1 MPRDRRGR
9 PVKVTLIAVGKARAP
24 YLDDLAHYE
33 KLLGRYVKLESIE
46 LRDDA
51 TEEQVTRRVP
61 ESAHCVLLAIEAPT
75 RDSVAQATWLE
86 QRRASGRDL
95 CFVIGGADGL
105 DLDRADERLSY
116 GPITLP
122 HQLARVIV
130 LEQLYRAHRILRGEP
145 YHH

>member
-1 MPRDRRGR
+1 
-9 PVKVTLIAVGKARAP
+9 VKVTLVVVGKARAP

-33 KLLGRYVKLESIE
+33 KLLRPYVKLETIE

-51 TEEQVTRRVP
+51 GADQVTRRVP
-61 ESAHCVLLAIEAPT
+61 ERAHCVLLAIDGRT
-75 RDSVAQATWLE
+75 RDSVSQATWLE
-86 QRRASGRDL
+86 QRRASARDL

-105 DLDRADERLSY
+105 ELPRADERLSF

>member
-1 MPRDRRGR
+1 M
-9 PVKVTLIAVGKARAP
+9 KVTLIAVGKARAP
-24 YLDDLAHYE
+24 YLDDIAHYE
-33 KLLGRYVKLESIE
+33 KLLRPYVKLESIE

-51 TEEQVTRRVP
+51 DAEQVTRRVP
-61 ESAHCVLLAIEAPT
+61 DRAHCVLLAIEAPT
-75 RDSVAQATWLE
+75 RDSVTQATWLE
-86 QRRASGRDL
+86 ERRASARDL

>member
-1 MPRDRRGR
+1 MR
-9 PVKVTLIAVGKARAP
+9 VTVVAVGRTRAP
-24 YLDDLAHYE
+24 YADDLAHYE
-33 KLLGRYVKLESIE
+33 KLLRPYVRLDQVE

-51 TEEQVTRRVP
+51 DAEQVTRRVP
-61 ESAHCVLLAIEAPT
+61 ERAHCVLLAIDAPA

-86 QRRASGRDL
+86 ERRQSGRDL

-105 DLDRADERLSY
+105 DLERADERVSF

>member
-1 MPRDRRGR
+1 M
-9 PVKVTLIAVGKARAP
+9 KVTLIAVGKARAP
-24 YLDDLAHYE
+24 YLDDIAHYE
-33 KLLGRYVKLESIE
+33 KLLRPYVKLESIE

-51 TEEQVTRRVP
+51 DAEQVTRRVP
-61 ESAHCVLLAIEAPT
+61 DRAHCVLLAIEAPT

-86 QRRASGRDL
+86 ERRASARDL

>member
-1 MPRDRRGR
+1 MHRSGGRGVR
-9 PVKVTLIAVGKARAP
+9 VTLIAVGKARAP
-24 YLDDLAHYE
+24 YLDDIAHYE

-51 TEEQVTRRVP
+51 TPEQVTRRVP
-61 ESAHCVLLAIEAPT
+61 EGAHCVLLAIEAPT
-75 RDSVAQATWLE
+75 RDSVTQATWLE
-86 QRRASGRDL
+86 ERRASGRDL

-105 DLDRADERLSY
+105 DLERADERLSY

>member
-1 MPRDRRGR
+1 M
-9 PVKVTLIAVGKARAP
+9 KVTLIAVGKARAP
-24 YLDDLAHYE
+24 YLDDIAHYE
-33 KLLGRYVKLESIE
+33 KLLRPYVKLDSIE

-51 TEEQVTRRVP
+51 DAEQVTRRVP
-61 ESAHCVLLAIEAPT
+61 DRAHCVLLAIEAPT

-105 DLDRADERLSY
+105 ELERADERLSY

>member
-1 MPRDRRGR
+1 M
-9 PVKVTLIAVGKARAP
+9 KVTLIAVGKARAP

-33 KLLGRYVKLESIE
+33 KLLRPYVKLESIE

-51 TEEQVTRRVP
+51 GAEQVTRRVP
-61 ESAHCVLLAIEAPT
+61 DRAHCVLLAIEAPT

-86 QRRASGRDL
+86 QRRVSGRDL

>member
-1 MPRDRRGR
+1 M
-9 PVKVTLIAVGKARAP
+9 KVTLIAVGKARAP
-24 YLDDLAHYE
+24 YLDDIAHYE
-33 KLLGRYVKLESIE
+33 KLLRPYVKLESIE

-51 TEEQVTRRVP
+51 DAAQVARRVP
-61 ESAHCVLLAIEAPT
+61 DRAHCVLLAIEAPT

-86 QRRASGRDL
+86 ERRASGRDL

>member
-1 MPRDRRGR
+1 M
-9 PVKVTLIAVGKARAP
+9 KVTLIAVGKARAP

-51 TEEQVTRRVP
+51 TAEQVARRVP
-61 ESAHCVLLAIEAPT
+61 EGAHCVLLAIEAPT
-75 RDSVAQATWLE
+75 RDSVTQATWLE
-86 QRRASGRDL
+86 ERRASGRDL
-95 CFVIGGADGL
+95 CFVVGGADGL

>member
-1 MPRDRRGR
+1 MR
-9 PVKVTLIAVGKARAP
+9 VTLIAVGKARAP
-24 YLDDLAHYE
+24 YLDDIAHYE
-33 KLLGRYVKLESIE
+33 KLLRPYVKLESIE

-51 TEEQVTRRVP
+51 DAEQVARRVP
-61 ESAHCVLLAIEAPT
+61 DRAHCVLLAIEAPT
-75 RDSVAQATWLE
+75 RDSVTQASWLE
-86 QRRASGRDL
+86 ERRASGRDL

-105 DLDRADERLSY
+105 DLERADERLSY

>member
-1 MPRDRRGR
+1 M
-9 PVKVTLIAVGKARAP
+9 KVTLIVVGKARAP

-33 KLLGRYVKLESIE
+33 KLLRPYVKLETIE

-51 TEEQVTRRVP
+51 GTEQVSRRVP
-61 ESAHCVLLAIEAPT
+61 ERAHCVLLAIDGKT
-75 RDSVAQATWLE
+75 RDSVSQATWLE
-86 QRRASGRDL
+86 QRRASARDL

-105 DLDRADERLSY
+105 VLPRADERLSF

>member
-1 MPRDRRGR
+1 M
-9 PVKVTLIAVGKARAP
+9 KVTLIAVGKARAP

>member
-1 MPRDRRGR
+1 
-9 PVKVTLIAVGKARAP
+9 VKVTLIAVGKARAP

-33 KLLGRYVKLESIE
+33 KLLRPYVKLESIE

-51 TEEQVTRRVP
+51 GPEQVTRRVP
-61 ESAHCVLLAIEAPT
+61 DRAHCVLLAIEAPT
-75 RDSVAQATWLE
+75 RDSLAQATWLE

>member
-1 MPRDRRGR
+1 M
-9 PVKVTLIAVGKARAP
+9 KVTLIAVGKARAP
-24 YLDDLAHYE
+24 YLDDIAHYE
-33 KLLGRYVKLESIE
+33 KLLRPYVKLESIE

-51 TEEQVTRRVP
+51 DSEQVTRRVP
-61 ESAHCVLLAIEAPT
+61 DRAHCVLLAIEAPT

-86 QRRASGRDL
+86 ERRASARDL

>member
-1 MPRDRRGR
+1 M
-9 PVKVTLIAVGKARAP
+9 KVTLIAVGKARAP

-51 TEEQVTRRVP
+51 TAEQVTRRVP
-61 ESAHCVLLAIEAPT
+61 EGAHCVLLAIEAPT
-75 RDSVAQATWLE
+75 RDSVTQASWLE

>member
-1 MPRDRRGR
+1 
-9 PVKVTLIAVGKARAP
+9 VKVTLIAVGKARAP
-24 YLDDLAHYE
+24 YLDDIAHYE
-33 KLLGRYVKLESIE
+33 KLLRPYVKLDSIE

-51 TEEQVTRRVP
+51 DAEQVTRRVP
-61 ESAHCVLLAIEAPT
+61 DRAHCVLLAIEAPT

-105 DLDRADERLSY
+105 ELERADERLSY

>member
-1 MPRDRRGR
+1 MN
-9 PVKVTLIAVGKARAP
+9 VTLIAVGKARAP

-33 KLLGRYVKLESIE
+33 KLLRPYVKLTSIE

-51 TEEQVTRRVP
+51 TPEQVARRVP
-61 ESAHCVLLAIEAPT
+61 ERAHCVLLAIDAPT

>member
-1 MPRDRRGR
+1 M
-9 PVKVTLIAVGKARAP
+9 KVTLIAVGKARAP

-33 KLLGRYVKLESIE
+33 KLLRPYVKLESIE

-51 TEEQVTRRVP
+51 GPEQVTRRVP
-61 ESAHCVLLAIEAPT
+61 DRAHCVLLAIEAPT

-105 DLDRADERLSY
+105 DLERADERLSY

>member
-1 MPRDRRGR
+1 
-9 PVKVTLIAVGKARAP
+9 VKVTLIAVGKARAP